1 MKKSQIILVVAGL
14 GVLAAGAVAAIAG
27 PAIYRDFIA
36 SEPAPAP
43 ELQAEQNLLEPAG
56 APLDPA
62 SLVGTW
68 EVGTGSEA
76 GYRVDEVLHGTDVT
90 VTGRTEEVTGSLTVA
105 DDGLTLET
113 AELSVDV
120 ASIATDSAQRDAYF
134 RDRALRAD
142 EFPAATFTLAEPV
155 ALEVPPAASAITEAT
170 ATGDLTIAGVT
181 NRVTADV
188 QVRSDGETV
197 EVAGSI
203 PVTFADYG
211 VEAPNLGFVQVEPE
225 GRIEFEVVAAKR

>member
-1 MKKSQIILVVAGL
+1 VKKSQIILVVAGL
-14 GVLAAGAVAAIAG
+14 GVLAAGAAAAIAG

-36 SEPAPAP
+36 AEPAPAP
-43 ELQAEQNLLEPAG
+43 ELQAEQNLLEPPG

-76 GYRVDEVLHGTDVT
+76 GYRIDEVLHGTDVT
-90 VTGRTEEVTGSLTVA
+90 VTGRTGEVTGSLTVA

-113 AELSVDV
+113 AELRVDV

-142 EFPAATFTLAEPV
+142 EFPTATFTLAEPV
-155 ALEVPPAASAITEAT
+155 TLEAPAAASAITDAV

-181 NRVTADV
+181 NRVTVDI
-188 QVRSDGETV
+188 QFRSDGETV
-197 EVAGSI
+197 EAAGSI

-225 GRIEFEVVAAKR
+225 GKIEFDIIAAKR